1 MLEEEIIARIEYLQ
15 QETHYKS
22 DNYTLMQQAIKELM
36 PKDYYADRARI
47 FDITI
52 DEARIDFERNI
63 LAKFI

>member
-1 MLEEEIIARIEYLQ
+1 MLEEDIIARIEYLQ

-36 PKDYYADRARI
+36 PKDYYADTARI

-52 DEARIDFERNI
+52 DEAKQDFENYLIKRCE
-63 LAKFI
+63 

>member
-1 MLEEEIIARIEYLQ
+1 MLEQEIISRIKYLQ

-36 PKDYYADRARI
+36 PKDYYSDTARI

-52 DEARIDFERNI
+52 DEARIDFESYI
-63 LAKFI
+63 LRKII

>member
-1 MLEEEIIARIEYLQ
+1 MLEEDIISRIEYLQ

-22 DNYTLMQQAIKELM
+22 DNYALMQQAIKELM
-36 PKDYYADRARI
+36 PNGYYADTARI

-52 DEARIDFERNI
+52 DEAKQDFEKNI

>member
-1 MLEEEIIARIEYLQ
+1 MLEQEIISRIKYLK

-36 PKDYYADRARI
+36 PKDYYADTARI

-52 DEARIDFERNI
+52 DEAKIDFERNI
-63 LAKFI
+63 LAKII